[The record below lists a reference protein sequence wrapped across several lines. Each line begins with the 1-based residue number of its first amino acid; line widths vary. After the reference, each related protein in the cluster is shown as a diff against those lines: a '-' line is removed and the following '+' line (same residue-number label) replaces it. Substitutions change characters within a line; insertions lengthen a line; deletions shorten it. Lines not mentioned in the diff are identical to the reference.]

1 MTWIEARNRRIAGV
15 GIRAFGIVAFA
26 VGLLVV
32 SALPVIGQDEA
43 PPLPEDK
50 IVVEIDA
57 PDEDVFRIGI
67 PNLIGDATELAAS
80 GGAILQNDFR
90 LMPGFRVIG
99 PSAVR
104 HDSASLGLGVDL
116 GAWAVLGANGVIK
129 GQVFGTNAG
138 MSVELRFY
146 QSSGG
151 AVPVLR
157 RTYRGPSTELRK
169 WMHDFVNQVIG
180 VVSGTYGPFGTE
192 IAFARKHGPGR
203 KSVYAAAMDG
213 YGVRRVS
220 SGGGVSMLPSFG
232 KGSIWYTRMSKQG
245 MFITNTRVGGKR
257 VIGGKGITMAPAI
270 CGERVYFSS
279 SRSGNYEIYGSNLD
293 GSGIRRLTRSQ
304 GIDVSPTCGPG
315 GKLAFVSDRHGS
327 PQIFSMNREGSN
339 VQRVTF
345 RGNHNQTPVWC
356 ADAKQPL
363 IAFSGR
369 DGNFDI
375 FTVNVET
382 QEYTRLT
389 QGQGDNKDPAF
400 SRDCRLIAFTSNRR
414 GSPGV
419 YLSSQD
425 GLDQNQIIDG
435 VAETVRWA
443 R

>member
-1 MTWIEARNRRIAGV
+1 MTLIAFPHRWLRGALV
-15 GIRAFGIVAFA
+15 LGLALGPVVFSAVPA
-26 VGLLVV
+26 VG
-32 SALPVIGQDEA
+32 QEDA

-50 IVVEIDA
+50 IVVDIDA
-57 PDEDVFRIGI
+57 PDEEVFRIGI
-67 PNLIGDATELAAS
+67 PTLVGENDQYTVA

-99 PSAVR
+99 PQSVR
-104 HDSASLGLGVDL
+104 HDYAALGLGVDL
-116 GAWAVLGANGVIK
+116 GAWAMLGANGVIK
-129 GQVFGTNAG
+129 GQVFGDATAL
-138 MSVELRFY
+138 SVELRFY

-151 AVPVLR
+151 EVPAIR
-157 RTYRGPSTELRK
+157 RTYRGPATELRK
-169 WMHDFVNQVIG
+169 WMHDFANAVIG
-180 VVSGTYGPFGTE
+180 VVTGTYGPFGTE

-203 KSVYAAAMDG
+203 KSVYVAAMDG
-213 YGVRRVS
+213 YGVRKVS
-220 SGGGVSMLPSFG
+220 SGGGVSMLPTFG
-232 KGSIWYTRMSKQG
+232 KGSVWYTRMTKQG

-257 VIGGKGITMAPAI
+257 IIGGKGITMSPAI
-270 CGERVYFSS
+270 CGERVYFAS
-279 SRSGNYEIYGSNLD
+279 SRSGNSEIYSSNLD
-293 GSGIRRLTRSQ
+293 GTGLRRLTRSR

-327 PQIFSMNREGSN
+327 PQVFTMNTNGTN

-345 RGNHNQTPVWC
+345 RGSHNQTPVWC
-356 ADAKQPL
+356 QDPKQPL

-369 DGNFDI
+369 DRNFDI

-382 QEYTRLT
+382 QEYKRLT

-400 SRDCRLIAFTSNRR
+400 SPDCRLIAFTSNRR

-419 YLSSQD
+419 FLSGQD
-425 GLDQNQIIDG
+425 GLDQNQVING

>member
-1 MTWIEARNRRIAGV
+1 
-15 GIRAFGIVAFA
+15 
-26 VGLLVV
+26 
-32 SALPVIGQDEA
+32 
-43 PPLPEDK
+43 
-50 IVVEIDA
+50 
-57 PDEDVFRIGI
+57 
-67 PNLIGDATELAAS
+67 
-80 GGAILQNDFR
+80 
-90 LMPGFRVIG
+90 
-99 PSAVR
+99 
-104 HDSASLGLGVDL
+104 
-116 GAWAVLGANGVIK
+116 
-129 GQVFGTNAG
+129 
-138 MSVELRFY
+138 
-146 QSSGG
+146 
-151 AVPVLR
+151 
-157 RTYRGPSTELRK
+157 
-169 WMHDFVNQVIG
+169 
-180 VVSGTYGPFGTE
+180 
-192 IAFARKHGPGR
+192 
-203 KSVYAAAMDG
+203 
-213 YGVRRVS
+213 
-220 SGGGVSMLPSFG
+220 MLPSFG

-270 CGERVYFSS
+270 CGDRVHFSS
-279 SRSGNYEIYGSNLD
+279 SRSGNYEIYSSNLD
-293 GSGIRRLTRSQ
+293 GSGLRRLTRSQ

-327 PQIFSMNREGSN
+327 PQIFSMNRDGSK

-356 ADAKQPL
+356 ADAEQPL

-419 YLSSQD
+419 YLSGQD